1 MYSTYVSSSRLQSN
15 FAQSNRE
22 TTVSFQESY
31 SNSKTVV
38 GVVFHKFPADLGL
51 RRVPMGKAYMCVCMK
66 QLVARAEAGSATQ
79 TVVGPVIE
87 AVAGAVTGATIQHH
101 KRGQQKRT

>member
-1 MYSTYVSSSRLQSN
+1 MYSTYVSYSRT

-22 TTVSFQESY
+22 TTVSFQDAY

-38 GVVFHKFPADLGL
+38 GVVFHKFPADSGL
-51 RRVPMGKAYMCVCMK
+51 RRVPVGKAYMCACMK
-66 QLVARAEAGSATQ
+66 QLSGKGGSWTSN
-79 TVVGPVIE
+79 TNGSSLGPVIE
-87 AVAGAVTGATIQHH
+87 AVAGTVTGATIQHH